1 VNINPRRK
9 HTMPVCIQVYEC
21 KKIKRRRARFGFL
34 SLLWRWL

>member
-1 VNINPRRK
+1 MILPPF
-9 HTMPVCIQVYEC
+9 TQPIQVYEC